1 MGRLYAASV
10 AGRVKRLTER
20 IVLGSLMS
28 VAAFV
33 VERRLVRMLKRS
45 RR

>member
-1 MGRLYAASV
+1 MP

-20 IVLGSLMS
+20 VVLGTLMS
-28 VAAFV
+28 FAAFL

-45 RR
+45 R